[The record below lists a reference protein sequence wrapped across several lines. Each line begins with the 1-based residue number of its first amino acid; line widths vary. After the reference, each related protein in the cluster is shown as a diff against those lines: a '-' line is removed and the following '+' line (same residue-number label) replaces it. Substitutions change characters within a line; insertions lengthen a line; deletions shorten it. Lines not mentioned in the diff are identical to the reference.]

1 MGIGKMVPGGV
12 AKNISEK
19 IAKIF
24 GVHKIITI
32 PLLNQ

>member
-1 MGIGKMVPGGV
+1 MGILEGV
-12 AKNISEK
+12 SKRAAKNISEK